1 MKKKK
6 GKTIRNSVNIS
17 VANYMRNVLLK
28 RTSDSLSQC
37 YNTVSD
43 YVFSYVNG
51 IIILSVNYNITKS
64 INSKIIKEKY
74 E

>member
-28 RTSDSLSQC
+28 RTSDS
-37 YNTVSD
+37 
-43 YVFSYVNG
+43 
-51 IIILSVNYNITKS
+51 
-64 INSKIIKEKY
+64 
-74 E
+74 